1 MRGQRISELHPEYVF
16 LGLLA
21 REKLHGYGLYQLFRE
36 TLGGLWHI
44 SESQMYATL
53 KRLEKRGW
61 ISGEDGGPKP
71 GGRLLS
77 ITTEG
82 HRVFD
87 AWLLAPTPL
96 SPRALRLEFLSRLF
110 FAQGQGPLAE
120 KLRTDQK
127 RVLLTELRRTDPSV
141 KGAIDQWA
149 QDFRKRQIRTALEW
163 IEGIREPISKIG
175 YF

>member
-16 LGLLA
+16 LGFLA

-36 TLGGLWHI
+36 TLGDLWHI

-61 ISGEDGGPKP
+61 VLGEDGGPKL

-77 ITTEG
+77 ITAEG
-82 HRVFD
+82 RRVFD
-87 AWLLAPTPL
+87 TWLLAPTPL

-110 FAQGQGPLAE
+110 FAQDQGPLAE

-127 RVLLTELRRTDPSV
+127 EVLLAELRRKTPPV
-141 KGAIDQWA
+141 QGAIDRWA
-149 QDFRKRQIRTALEW
+149 QDFRQRQIRTALEW
-163 IEGIREPISKIG
+163 IEGIRLEG
-175 YF
+175 VRW

>member
-16 LGLLA
+16 LGFLSQE
-21 REKLHGYGLYQLFRE
+21 RMHGYGLYQLFRG

-61 ISGEDGGPKP
+61 IAGEDGGSKP

-77 ITTEG
+77 ITEEG
-82 HRVFD
+82 RRVFD
-87 AWLLAPTPL
+87 SWLLAPTPL
-96 SPRALRLEFLSRLF
+96 SPRSLRLEFLSRLF
-110 FAQGQGPLAE
+110 FAQPRGPLAE

-127 RVLLTELRRTDPSV
+127 NSLLAELRRKTPLTR
-141 KGAIDQWA
+141 GTIDQWA
-149 QDFRKRQIRTALEW
+149 QDFRQRQIKTALEW
-163 IEGIREPISKIG
+163 IEGIRL
-175 YF
+175 